1 MSEKYNLLIDEVKQ
15 LQLLLQV
22 EKQESLLQY
31 QSFVS
36 TATVHQKKAR
46 GLTWH
51 PLLIKEQGYGLG
63 DYPYLVVERT
73 KLKGNEHQFSSGKP
87 VELFL
92 LSNQKEEE
100 AIQGTI
106 HYVNGDVMKI
116 TFMVDD
122 LPYWVGSGSIGVT
135 LLFDEKSFQEME
147 KALETLI
154 STKEPKLQSLAM
166 KVLGYQPCHELVTAT
181 YTNENLNASQNKAVT
196 HILNAED
203 VSVIHGPPGTGKT
216 TTLIQA
222 IVALQKKE
230 KQVLVCAPSNAATDL
245 LTEKLAEAGLHVV
258 RIGNIA
264 RVHEKVTACTLDHQ
278 LSHHSQAKDIKKL
291 KKEAAEYRNMATKY
305 KRNFGREEREQRKL
319 MLKEAKQ
326 IAYQATKL
334 EDYLLED
341 ILEKAEIITCTLV
354 GANHRYL
361 DGRLFKTVVIDEA
374 AQALEPACW
383 IPILKSEKVVFA
395 GDPLQLPP
403 TVKSEKAKK
412 EGLDITLMEKCL
424 QRIPN
429 IHLLDTQYRMNEVIM
444 GFSNQQFYANE
455 LKADKSVQLI
465 SLQGHE
471 ALQLEFIDTAGCG
484 FDEKHPEESS
494 SLLNEGEFD
503 ILQKHLNHLL
513 ETINTSFSVGI
524 ISPYKAQVEYMTSHF
539 SEELL
544 LTHDITINTIDSF
557 QGQER
562 DVIYISMVR
571 SNDRSEI
578 GFLKDFRRMN
588 VAMTRAKKKLIV
600 IGDSATIGSEKFYTD
615 FLDYVEK
622 HTAYRSAWEWMG

>member
-1 MSEKYNLLIDEVKQ
+1 MSEKYNLLIDEIKIIKNA
-15 LQLLLQV
+15 LQT
-22 EKQESLLQY
+22 EKKESLLQY
-31 QSFVS
+31 QEFTN
-36 TATVHQKKAR
+36 TATVHQKKIR

-73 KLKGNEHQFSSGKP
+73 KLKGNEHQFSAGKP

-92 LSNQKEEE
+92 LNNQKEEE
-100 AIQGTI
+100 AIHGVI
-106 HYVNGDVMKI
+106 HYVSGDVMKI
-116 TFMVDD
+116 NFMADD
-122 LPYWVGSGSIGVT
+122 LPYWIGSGSIGVT

-147 KALETLI
+147 RALNHLL
-154 STKEPKLQSLAM
+154 STKDDKTQALAM
-166 KVLGYQPCHELVTAT
+166 KILGHQPCQQTTDET
-181 YTNENLNASQNKAVT
+181 YHNANLNDSQNKAVT
-196 HILNAED
+196 QILNSHD

-230 KQVLVCAPSNAATDL
+230 KQLLVCAPSNAATDL
-245 LTEKLAEAGLHVV
+245 LTEKLAEVGLNVV

-264 RVHEKVTACTLDHQ
+264 RVHEKVTECTLDHQ

-291 KKEAAEYRNMATKY
+291 KKEATEYRNMATKY

-319 MLKEAKQ
+319 MLREAKQ
-326 IAYQATKL
+326 IAQQATKL

-341 ILEKAEIITCTLV
+341 ILEKADIITCTLV

-361 DGRLFKTVVIDEA
+361 EGRLFKTVVIDEA

-412 EGLDITLMEKCL
+412 EGLEVTLMEKCL
-424 QRIPN
+424 QRLPN

-455 LKADKSVQLI
+455 LKADGSVSTASLI
-465 SLQGHE
+465 GHE
-471 ALQLEFIDTAGCG
+471 ELQLEFIDTAGCG
-484 FDEKHPEESS
+484 FEEKHPEESS
-494 SLLNEGEFD
+494 SLFNEGEFNT
-503 ILQKHLNHLL
+503 LHKHLNNLL
-513 ETINTSFSVGI
+513 ETVTEPFSVGI
-524 ISPYKAQVEYMTSHF
+524 ISPYKAQIEYLNTHF

-544 LTHDITINTIDSF
+544 FTHDITINTIDSF

-571 SNDRSEI
+571 SNERNEI

-588 VAMTRAKKKLIV
+588 VAMTRAKKKLII

-615 FLDYVEK
+615 FLDYVELNN
-622 HTAYRSAWEWMG
+622 AYRSAWEWMG

>member
-1 MSEKYNLLIDEVKQ
+1 MSEKYNLLISEVKD
-15 LQLLLQV
+15 LQRALLT

-31 QSFVS
+31 QAFTS
-36 TATVHQKKAR
+36 TATIHQKKIK

-63 DYPYLVVERT
+63 DYPYLIVERT
-73 KLKGNEHQFSSGKP
+73 KLKGSEHQFSSGKP
-87 VELFL
+87 VEVFL
-92 LSNQKEEE
+92 LNNQKEEE
-100 AIQGTI
+100 SIQGTI
-106 HYVNGDVMKI
+106 HFVNGDVMKI
-116 TFMVDD
+116 TFMADD
-122 LPYWVGSGSIGVT
+122 LPYWIGSGSIGVT
-135 LLFDEKSFQEME
+135 LLFDEKSFLEME
-147 KALETLI
+147 KALDLLI
-154 STKEPKLQSLAM
+154 STKDEKLQSLAM
-166 KVLGYQPCHELVTAT
+166 KILGHQPCHEQISES
-181 YTNENLNASQNKAVT
+181 YQNENLNPSQNKAVSQ
-196 HILNAED
+196 ILSSKD
-203 VSVIHGPPGTGKT
+203 VAVVHGPPGTGKT

-222 IVALQKKE
+222 IVALQKRE
-230 KQVLVCAPSNAATDL
+230 KQMLVCAPSNAATDL
-245 LTEKLAEAGLHVV
+245 LTEKLADAGLNVV

-264 RVHEKVTACTLDHQ
+264 RVQEKVIECTLDHQ
-278 LSHHSQAKDIKKL
+278 LSHHSQAKDIKRL
-291 KKEAAEYRNMATKY
+291 KKDAAEYRNMATKY

-319 MLKEAKQ
+319 MLREAKQ
-326 IAYQATKL
+326 IAQEATRL

-341 ILEKAEIITCTLV
+341 ILEKADIITCTLV

-361 DGRLFKTVVIDEA
+361 DGRLFKTVIIDEA
-374 AQALEPACW
+374 AQALEPASW
-383 IPILKSEKVVFA
+383 IPIIKSEKVVFA

-403 TVKSEKAKK
+403 TVMSDKAKK
-412 EGLDITLMEKCL
+412 NWLDVTLMEKCL
-424 QRIPN
+424 QRISN
-429 IHLLDTQYRMNEVIM
+429 INLLDTQYRMNEVIM

-455 LKADKSVQLI
+455 LKADESVKNSALLGHENVQL
-465 SLQGHE
+465 E
-471 ALQLEFIDTAGCG
+471 YIDTAGCG

-494 SLLNEGEFD
+494 SLFNEGEFD
-503 ILQKHLNHLL
+503 IIQKHLNNLL
-513 ETINTSFSVGI
+513 EAVAEPFSVGI
-524 ISPYKAQVEYMTSHF
+524 ISPYKAQVEHMTNHF

-615 FLDYVEK
+615 FLDYVELNN
-622 HTAYRSAWEWMG
+622 AYRSAWEWMG